1 MAKTKAGERVAA
13 ADEASAAPLRPLVF
27 QILLLLNE
35 SELHGYGIMQAVNE
49 SAGRTVILGPATLY
63 RTLKELR
70 DEGFIEESPAA
81 DERRRVYRLT
91 EEGERT
97 ARAEAERMAA
107 IVDRARAGRLI

>member
-1 MAKTKAGERVAA
+1 MPE
-13 ADEASAAPLRPLVF
+13 DIDAAPLRPLIF

-35 SELHGYGIMQAVNE
+35 SELHGYGIMQVINE
-49 SAGRTVILGPATLY
+49 RAGRNVILGPGTLY

-81 DERRRVYRLT
+81 DDRRRVYRLSDA
-91 EEGERT
+91 GERA

-107 IVDRARAGRLI
+107 IVERARAGRLI